1 MLRREALPL
10 YHQLREL
17 LTEKI
22 ESGEWPPG
30 HQLPTEMQICA
41 EFRVSRATVRQAMQ
55 LLANQ
60 GLIEK
65 RQGRGTFVGRPK
77 VANNLMEL
85 FSPYRGMLQ
94 APALP
99 SQEIQSLKLVP
110 AARHVAI
117 HLRIPEGEDV
127 YEIRRRVVV
136 EEEPLLL
143 VHSWLS
149 ARRFPGFDTHFPEQ
163 NAVIATLR
171 RYYGVES
178 VSQYKEVEITILD
191 AAEAK
196 QLEVDAGAPALL
208 ITYVTSLAGGDP
220 FEYRTVTVRGD
231 RCKYYVEQPEA
242 EFII

>member
-1 MLRREALPL
+1 
-10 YHQLREL
+10 
-17 LTEKI
+17 
-22 ESGEWPPG
+22 
-30 HQLPTEMQICA
+30 MQICS

-65 RQGRGTFVGRPK
+65 RQGLGTFVGRPK

-94 APALP
+94 AEALP

-110 AARHVAI
+110 AVRHVAS
-117 HLRIPEGEDV
+117 HLQIPEGEDV

-136 EEEPLLL
+136 ESEPLLL
-143 VHSWLS
+143 VRSWLP
-149 ARRFPGFDTHFPEQ
+149 ANLFPGFDEYFPEQ

-171 RYYGVES
+171 RHYGVES
-178 VSQYKEVEITILD
+178 VRQHKEIEITILD
-191 AAEAK
+191 ADEAG
-196 QLEVDAGAPALL
+196 QLDVNVGAPALL
-208 ITYVTSLAGGDP
+208 ITYVTSTPAGEP